1 MFEYE
6 DLFELM
12 VEGAFADKAEF
23 EAFVNDE
30 EVTPEDIYSLVTEGA
45 FKDFEEFQS
54 VYANIGAIDS
64 EVKKKDEPQGNPFSL
79 STEQELP
86 DTPESIS
93 PSDVSMPILGSA
105 ESQEDNLSDPNTIL
119 TPDEDLDPFEQSVE
133 RVVDA
138 DLIADTEEEVLP
150 QMTNYFSQYGF
161 KFKKADILGDGMTV
175 ESENGNEL
183 YVNLDRL
190 FFKEDTANE
199 LKKFLRDNREEN
211 KEILEQAG
219 LIVENEQKVYEEKE
233 ILNAVKLFNEQ
244 AEGYQNRIKEY
255 ALYKD
260 KLDRFYKQKLS
271 NVTKEQLQN
280 DEVLAANYEQ
290 WVQAN
295 AKATEML
302 SDLRAENESFALQ
315 GAQLDKMAG
324 EYTEMRQQMGSY
336 SGGIYNAILD
346 GVGRISSGA
355 TNIMI
360 DGATY
365 FTPDRGMGEEAYTSE
380 IARVALAN
388 GDFEEGKFRETYP
401 EDKVKNG
408 MIEVKDP
415 ELGTPKMIPLESL
428 PSVYDLSK
436 EQLIE
441 ELGGDSNDMK
451 FLGEKILQGA
461 MATRIGSSAF
471 NVPLVE
477 ETAFDK
483 ANAKVMD
490 LARKGM
496 KYEESYDQAKKKDVE
511 GRFFNP
517 YSQTA
522 NTTDLTLGMLDA
534 NRKGMRYVLGSEGT
548 TKEWSD
554 LEKQSFWGGAI
565 LGLAESLPAM
575 IGGSNPAGWAQRTA
589 QMYAQVTDH
598 VTEEMEKDPAFDN
611 ISENEK
617 AAVNVP
623 IGIAVGTLESLG
635 LRNVL
640 SQKGLLNSVI
650 AKAVARSSKNTT
662 GKSFSRFIREDVESR
677 IARGLLTVTGAG
689 LAEYETGAAQEAA
702 EITIKD
708 IYNGVKEKDM
718 FRTPDTWQDWI
729 RQVNRAGLQEA
740 VGGFI
745 LGTPGAVSNAVSGLQ
760 IQSLDDNVFKVFEA
774 MSKDANYSKMY
785 VTKLKQQIANTK
797 DPKTKAAAQKELAL
811 VEKLQ
816 GILPRIPSEY
826 NTQQK
831 KEALQLIFQKESLE
845 AQIKSE
851 DDVLSKPK
859 QDLLNRV
866 NDRLAAIV
874 GEVATQQQKEKTSE
888 QNISDFTEG
897 EVVAEQSTQ
906 APGNVTVEEQSD
918 IDSFF
923 NETEESSEVKGQ
935 NIALNRSEDGSKNT
949 NPFRS
954 SVIKIADLGAKAIA
968 KVLPKVRIVMHE
980 TNEQYLKYAKLG
992 DGRAEYN
999 PDNTTIHIN
1008 LSKATKTTVPHE
1020 IFHAVLMEKVKTD
1033 PAIAR
1038 AAEQMVLSVQKV
1050 VPKDSALGQRI
1061 EAFAQGYEGEFQNEE
1076 RLAELVGILSSEY
1089 RQLDKPSKNVIIEF
1103 LKGIA
1108 RKFGIDIGSDFGAK
1122 DADVIDLLN
1131 VISRK
1136 TRTGEVIEE
1145 SDIATLEELDN
1156 GTNPI
1161 GNPTTI
1167 VRPKGKQQKLEFK
1180 DSYPLSLVNSAN
1192 KIDIDAL
1199 IDEVVDNKQQVW
1211 FWVADQLG
1219 LDAEMDI
1226 DAGPSFALQEEG
1238 KIWASSMPV
1247 NQIETNIEQ
1256 AEYIFIISGS
1266 PQKSMLFNKK
1276 VYDKYVA
1283 PLGDFKIFKEEALAT
1298 KPKKAIREVL
1308 EAHDSW
1314 ESLRDD
1320 SSTDF
1325 IPTTKNA
1332 KAELI
1337 KSGIKNPSAKQI
1349 QEYRLSRQR
1358 IGTGRKKFLIAQ
1370 LETENTPNTKYH
1382 SFIKGL
1388 GGYIDPNTFRDGFY
1402 KENNFEQNDIMMV
1415 LKPTG
1420 VQEGSNHSTYENT
1433 ILGEVVGVPDTKID
1447 AFDIMPESMRKS
1459 IAKPTKATVSQKVAP
1474 YGSGVKNV
1482 ESRKQRQQK
1491 IDNALSKSSGTTQ
1504 VATTT
1509 GSYVK
1514 AANIVNDLDIE
1525 GEVLDYG
1532 AGLGLGTDAM
1542 SEVLGTE
1549 VDSYE
1554 LNPERWKGK
1563 KPVTYT
1569 KASDIN
1575 KQYDAIVSLNVLN
1588 VVPKDVRDFIVE
1600 DIYENL
1606 KPGGVAVISSRG
1618 FKGDIANAK
1627 NFEKGPEDKSY
1638 IIKRKKG
1645 GEVVD
1650 VYQKGFDGN
1659 ELVEYV
1665 QDLLGDKVN
1674 VYKKNTFGNRGIIVE
1689 KIDDTQSKP
1698 KGRQQKSVEEI
1709 ARYYNMNIYGFFPKQ
1724 VDLYRLKKEL
1734 PPGIGVKQSRIDQ
1747 YGRGGSY
1754 YLTNSRGYKI
1764 NPYKNKGRQQK
1775 DIESY
1780 ILEARRNN
1788 FRDDVIKDF
1797 LVRVKKFPA
1806 KLVNQ
1811 LMALDVDLFDKMPRS
1826 FGNVKGG
1833 AQVGLALYQKVDAYR
1848 KKLQKSNNRRK
1859 NKLSEQQILDKTIE
1873 FLEQQKEY
1881 IAEADA
1887 KTKGISTQQAQMLS
1901 DLQNTLGIRPSQ
1913 NLGQKI
1919 AQARLF
1925 LRQRRKGA
1933 KDLQKIKTEVRN
1945 FIRKSLPK
1953 ELYSKGEVIKL
1964 IDKVNKA
1971 TEKNIENIL
1980 QEVTDFVIETNIKSL
1995 QKKIDGVLNGKYQAV
2010 ENGRLKP
2017 KKIVDEV
2024 RKRIDKIKSNLVG
2037 PKATAEQIGE
2047 VNMKLLDRFNELA
2060 QESQQT
2066 VEQREEM
2073 VDLQLAMQYN
2083 NSMLMENSNPNKV
2096 TELDGIY
2103 ATLEEMITFG
2113 RSLLQEELL
2122 RQHQYYNEQ
2131 FEQGYEAIT
2140 GDKVDMSDPDAK
2152 TQLNN
2157 RKKKR
2162 AADLKRKK
2170 ATQNV
2175 VRRFFSNMFTKIGN
2189 YTFGSAE
2196 AMDGLMDRID
2206 KLPGEMFGGRLNEMF
2221 TERIDES
2228 SRRFKMRMMEVESII
2243 AGYLYETYG
2252 KNWKKVSRENR
2263 IQKDLGIELHD
2274 GIMLEPISQD
2284 QIAYLYNMYKDPA
2297 NRASFANP
2305 KMWGVEVIN
2314 KDDSAAEKK
2323 RKQRANEANA
2333 DRVMKELEAQLDP
2346 KVKEVAD
2353 WQVDVL
2359 YPALYEEYNKT
2370 YKKLYRTDL
2379 PWNKFYAGTIY
2390 RDGVPESEI
2399 DVINLLGQ
2407 GNMYKTAVGAGATK
2421 VRQNSNLPIQ
2431 AMNMMDVL
2439 NTYINDMEYFAAYG
2453 EAIRDMDKFFSN
2465 DYVKNAITDIH
2476 GSEIY
2481 TFVKDMI
2488 QKVASQGQQSGI
2500 RAKIIN
2506 GMNNVFILS
2515 RLALSPVI
2523 TIKQLTST
2531 FTYANDIGIKNW
2543 LLYAAK
2549 NKTQQLKVWKEVT
2562 ENSVYMKDR
2571 NNQSIMRAIET
2582 YTDAKMKEFVPRP
2595 TKDWLVNFAMY
2606 TTKLGDRG
2614 AIMLGGL
2621 PNYSYYKAQAL
2632 KQGKSEQEAIDIAI
2646 RKFEKDTKRTQ
2657 QSADLQDKD
2666 YLQTGDPIT
2675 RAMNMFLTT
2684 PKQYLRKEIIG
2695 IRNLYRAMSGQ
2706 AYKGTIAENVRTFM
2720 MYHIFM
2726 PTLFQYVSMG
2736 LPGILR
2742 GWRDD
2747 DDEDLLR
2754 AGIIGNLNALF
2765 IIGEVVQTAADAF
2778 QDKPWA
2784 GSQAKTVGIIQI
2796 ANGIARDFMRAGKFK
2811 DEEKKAKAYR
2821 DAYLEL
2827 ATLTGLPMPTIAKF
2841 FDNYSQLGNEA
2852 DLGKLILRL
2861 LNYSNYQIEGPKK
2874 KGSSKSSKNSA
2885 EEYQKMLDKLDK
2897 EFEQEQRG
2905 KKKSSLLGSGNS
2917 LGGSKRNK
2925 KSRLGSKNKLGGK

>member
-1 MFEYE
+1 MYE

-12 VEGAFADKAEF
+12 VEGAFADRAEF
-23 EAFVNDE
+23 DAFINDE
-30 EVTPEDIYSLVTEGA
+30 EVTPEDIYSLITEGA
-45 FKDFEEFQS
+45 FKDYEEFQS
-54 VYANIGAIDS
+54 VYATNDVIDS

-86 DTPESIS
+86 DTPVSTS
-93 PSDVSMPILGSA
+93 QSDVSMPTLDST
-105 ESQEDNLSDPNTIL
+105 ENQEEYLEDPNTIL
-119 TPDEDLDPFEQSVE
+119 TPNEDVDPFEQSLEKVI
-133 RVVDA
+133 DA

-150 QMTNYFSQYGF
+150 QMVNYFSDYGF
-161 KFKKADILGDGMTV
+161 SFEKADILGDGMTV
-175 ESENGNEL
+175 KSENDKEL

-190 FFKEDTANE
+190 FFKEETANE
-199 LKKFLRDNREEN
+199 LKEFLKANRAEN
-211 KEILEQAG
+211 KAIIEQAG
-219 LIVENEQKVYEEKE
+219 LVIKDERKVYEEKE
-233 ILNAVKLFNEQ
+233 ILNAVKQFNKQ

-255 ALYKD
+255 AIYKD
-260 KLDRFYKQKLS
+260 KLDKFYKQKLS
-271 NVTKEQLQN
+271 NVTKEQLKN

-290 WVQAN
+290 WAQAN
-295 AKATEML
+295 AKATKML
-302 SDLRAENESFALQ
+302 SDLRAENESFAME
-315 GAQLDKMAG
+315 GEMLDKMAG
-324 EYTEMRQQMGSY
+324 QYTEMRQQMGSY

-360 DGATY
+360 DGSTY
-365 FTPDRGMGEEAYTSE
+365 FAPNRGMGEKSYKEE
-380 IARVALAN
+380 IARVALEN
-388 GDFEEGKFRETYP
+388 GSFEEGKFRETIP
-401 EDKVKNG
+401 ESRIKNG
-408 MIEVKDP
+408 MIEVLDP
-415 ELGTPKMIPLESL
+415 ELGTPKMLSIDIL

-436 EQLIE
+436 DELIE

-451 FLGEKILQGA
+451 FLGESLLQTV
-461 MATRIGSSAF
+461 MATRIGTAAY
-471 NVPLVE
+471 NIPIVE
-477 ETAFDK
+477 ETEFDK

-490 LARKGM
+490 LVRKGM
-496 KYEESYDQAKKKDVE
+496 KYEESYDQAKEKDIE

-517 YSQTA
+517 YSQKA
-522 NTTDLTLGMLDA
+522 NQTDLTMGMLDA

-548 TKEWSD
+548 TQEWSD

-575 IGGSNPAGWAQRTA
+575 IGGNNPAGWAQRTA

-598 VTEEMEKDPAFDN
+598 VNEEMEKDPAFDK

-617 AAVNVP
+617 QLVNVP
-623 IGIAVGTLESLG
+623 IGIAVGTLETLG

-640 SQKGLLNSVI
+640 SQKGLLNSVL
-650 AKAVARSSKNTT
+650 AKAFARSSKNTT
-662 GKSFSRFIREDVESR
+662 GKSFGEFIRQDVTNR
-677 IARGLLTVTGAG
+677 INRGLLTVTGAG

-708 IYNGVKEKDM
+708 IYNDVKGKDM

-729 RQVNRAGLQEA
+729 RQVNRAGMQEA

-745 LGTPGAVSNAVSGLQ
+745 LGTPGAVSNAVRGLEV
-760 IQSLDDNVFKVFEA
+760 QSLDDNVFKVFEA
-774 MSKDANYSKMY
+774 MSKDENYSKMY

-797 DPKTKAAAQKELAL
+797 DPKTKAAAEQELAL
-811 VEKLQ
+811 VKKLQ
-816 GILPRIPSEY
+816 GILPRIPSDY
-826 NTQQK
+826 NTSQR

-845 AQIKSE
+845 SEIKTE

-859 QDLLNRV
+859 QELLNRV

-874 GEVATQQQKEKTSE
+874 GEVETQQQKDKTSE
-888 QNISDFTEG
+888 QNINDFKDG
-897 EVVAEQSTQ
+897 EVVSEQSVEG
-906 APGNVTVEEQSD
+906 PGNITVEEQSD

-923 NETEESSEVKGQ
+923 NETEDSSEVKGQ

-954 SVIKIADLGAKAIA
+954 SVVKIADLGAKAIS
-968 KVLPKVRIVMHE
+968 KVLPNVRIVMHE
-980 TNEQYLKYAKLG
+980 TNEQYLKFAKLG

-1038 AAEQMVLSVQKV
+1038 AAEQMVLSVQKI

-1061 EAFAQGYEGEFQNEE
+1061 EAFAKSYEGEFQNEE

-1089 RQLDKPSKNVIIEF
+1089 RQLDKPSRNVIVEF
-1103 LKGIA
+1103 LKSIA
-1108 RKFGIDIGSDFGAK
+1108 RKFGIEIGNDFGAK

-1136 TRTGEVIEE
+1136 TRKGEVIEE
-1145 SDIATLEELDN
+1145 SDIVTLEELDD

-1161 GNPTTI
+1161 GTPTTI
-1167 VRPKGKQQKLEFK
+1167 VKPKGKQQKLNFK
-1180 DSYPLSLVNSAN
+1180 DSYPLSLVSAAN

-1219 LDAEMDI
+1219 LDSEMDI
-1226 DAGPSFALQEEG
+1226 DAGPSFALQEQG

-1247 NQIETNIEQ
+1247 NQIETNIAK

-1266 PQKSMLFNKK
+1266 PQQSMLFNKK
-1276 VYDKYVA
+1276 VYDKFIT
-1283 PLGDFKIFKEEALAT
+1283 PLGDFKTFKEEALAT
-1298 KPKKAIREVL
+1298 KPKKAIKEVL

-1325 IPTTKNA
+1325 IPTGKAA
-1332 KAELI
+1332 KAALI
-1337 KSGIKNPSAKQI
+1337 KAGIKNPSPKQV
-1349 QEYRLSRQR
+1349 QDFRLSKQR
-1358 IGTGRKKFLIAQ
+1358 IGTGRKKFLIAHTS
-1370 LETENTPNTKYH
+1370 TENTPNTKYH
-1382 SFIKGL
+1382 SIVKGL
-1388 GGYIDPNTFRDGFY
+1388 NGYIDPNSLRDGFY

-1420 VQEGSNHSTYENT
+1420 VEQVSNHSTYENT

-1474 YGSGVKNV
+1474 YGSGVKNI

-1491 IDNALSKSSGTTQ
+1491 IDKALSKSSGTTQ

-1514 AANIVNDLDIE
+1514 AANIVNDLEIE

-1542 SEVLGTE
+1542 SQVLGTE

-1563 KPVTYT
+1563 TPVTYT

-1674 VYKKNTFGNRGIIVE
+1674 VYKKNTFGNRGVIVE

-1698 KGRQQKSVEEI
+1698 KGRQQKSVEQI
-1709 ARYYNMNIYGFFPKQ
+1709 AQYYGMNIYGFFPKQ

-1734 PPGIGVKQSRIDQ
+1734 PPGIGVKQSRVDQ

-1797 LVRVKKFPA
+1797 LTRVKKFPA

-1811 LMALDVDLFDKMPRS
+1811 LMALDVDLFDQMPKS
-1826 FGNVKGG
+1826 FGNIKGG

-1848 KKLQKSNNRRK
+1848 KKLQKSNNKRK

-1901 DLQNTLGIRPSQ
+1901 DLQSSLGIRPSQ
-1913 NLGQKI
+1913 NLGTKI

-1980 QEVTDFVIETNIKSL
+1980 QEVTDFVIETNVKSL

-2047 VNMKLLDRFNELA
+2047 VNMKLLERFNELKNKT
-2060 QESQQT
+2060 QQT

-2073 VDLQLAMQYN
+2073 VDLQVAMQYN
-2083 NSMLMENSNPNKV
+2083 NAMLMENSNQRKV
-2096 TELDGIY
+2096 NNLDSIY
-2103 ATLEEMITFG
+2103 STLEEMITFG

-2122 RQHQYYNEQ
+2122 RQHQYYTEQ

-2140 GDKVDMSDPDAK
+2140 GDRVDMSDSDAK
-2152 TQLNN
+2152 TNLNN
-2157 RKKKR
+2157 RKKQRK
-2162 AADLKRKK
+2162 ADEKRKK

-2175 VRRFFSNMFTKIGN
+2175 VRRFFSNMFTKLGN

-2196 AMDGLMDRID
+2196 AMDGLMDRLD

-2221 TERIDES
+2221 TERVDES

-2252 KNWKKVSRENR
+2252 KKWKKVSRDNR
-2263 IQKDLGIELHD
+2263 MQQDLGIELHD

-2284 QIAYLYNMYKDPA
+2284 QIAYFYNMYKDPA
-2297 NRASFANP
+2297 NRSSFANP
-2305 KMWGVEVIN
+2305 EMWGVEVIN
-2314 KDDSAAEKK
+2314 KDDTAAEKK
-2323 RKQRANEANA
+2323 RKQKANEANA
-2333 DRVMKELEAQLDP
+2333 ARVMKELEAKLDP

-2353 WQVDVL
+2353 WQVEVL

-2379 PWNKFYAGTIY
+2379 PWNKYYAGTIY

-2399 DVINLLGQ
+2399 EVINLLGQ

-2421 VRQNSNLPIQ
+2421 VRQNSSLPIQ

-2453 EAIRDMDKFFSN
+2453 ETIRDMDKFFTN
-2465 DYVKNAITDIH
+2465 KYVKGAITDIH

-2632 KQGKSEQEAIDIAI
+2632 KQGKTEQEAIDIAI
-2646 RKFEKDTKRTQ
+2646 KKFERDTKRTQ
-2657 QSADLQDKD
+2657 QSGDLQDKD

-2684 PKQYLRKEIIG
+2684 PKQYLRKEIIS

-2706 AYKGTIAENVRTFM
+2706 AYKGTIAQNVRTFM

-2726 PTLFQYVSMG
+2726 PTLFQYVAMG

-2754 AGIIGNLNALF
+2754 AGVIGNLNALF

-2778 QDKPWA
+2778 TDKPWA

-2796 ANGIARDFMRAGKFK
+2796 ANGIAKDFMKAGKYK

-2841 FDNYSQLGNEA
+2841 FDNYSKMGDEA
-2852 DLGKLILRL
+2852 ELGKMIMRL
-2861 LNYSNYQIEGPKK
+2861 LNYSNYQIEGPNK
-2874 KGSSKSSKNSA
+2874 KGSSTSNKNSA
-2885 EEYQKMLDKLDK
+2885 DAYQKMLEKLDK
-2897 EFEQEQRG
+2897 EFEAEQRG
-2905 KKKSSLLGSGNS
+2905 KSRTSLLGSGNA
-2917 LGGSKRNK
+2917 LGGTKKK
-2925 KSRLGSKNKLGGK
+2925 KSKLGSGNKLGGK

>member
-1 MFEYE
+1 MNEKALQQLYVLAQGDGYSKSF
-6 DLFELM
+6 DDFKQLM
-12 VEGAFADKAEF
+12 SENENAINQMYGLAQNDGYTKDVEQFKTLVGFGGAVGGDAMVS
-23 EAFVNDE
+23 EAVE
-30 EVTPEDIYSLVTEGA
+30 
-45 FKDFEEFQS
+45 Q
-54 VYANIGAIDS
+54 
-64 EVKKKDEPQGNPFSL
+64 VKKKDEPESL
-79 STEQELP
+79 VSEEFALP
-86 DTPESIS
+86 NTPESFVPS
-93 PSDVSMPILGSA
+93 PESDSLSEDGTPIEVEKNPYDGTLLDEQPANFFDESLAGVNADLIDYEEEYVVPKLNYQFNDYGFTFA
-105 ESQEDNLSDPNTIL
+105 ETGIGDGMKVKAANGNEHYTN
-119 TPDEDLDPFEQSVE
+119 LDPFWGEKGEAEALQKFLKENRAENQIIIDQSTAIIENKRKIDNEEQIINTVK
-133 RVVDA
+133 A
-138 DLIADTEEEVLP
+138 FNEE
-150 QMTNYFSQYGF
+150 S
-161 KFKKADILGDGMTV
+161 
-175 ESENGNEL
+175 
-183 YVNLDRL
+183 
-190 FFKEDTANE
+190 
-199 LKKFLRDNREEN
+199 KKFESDL
-211 KEILEQAG
+211 
-219 LIVENEQKVYEEKE
+219 
-233 ILNAVKLFNEQ
+233 
-244 AEGYQNRIKEY
+244 KEY
-255 ALYKD
+255 ALYKN
-260 KLDRFYKQKLS
+260 KLDNLYKKNFS
-271 NVTKEQLQN
+271 NVTKEQLN
-280 DEVLAANYEQ
+280 SDPVLKANFEQ
-290 WVQAN
+290 WVS
-295 AKATEML
+295 AKEASNKVLE
-302 SDLRAENESFALQ
+302 DLKKQNQDFERK
-315 GAQLDKMAG
+315 GAKLDQMAG
-324 EYTEMRQQMGSY
+324 EYYEMASEQGAP
-336 SGGIYNAILD
+336 GGAFVNALLD
-346 GVGRISSGA
+346 GSARFGTTAMNVMTDA
-355 TNIMI
+355 
-360 DGATY
+360 ATY
-365 FTPDRGMGEEAYTSE
+365 FTPNRGMGERDYKSE
-380 IARVALAN
+380 IARVALEN
-388 GDFEEGKFRETYP
+388 GSFEEGKFRETYP
-401 EDKVKNG
+401 ESKIKNG
-408 MIEVKDP
+408 MVEVLDP
-415 ELGTPKMIPLESL
+415 ELGTPKMIPIETF

-436 EQLIE
+436 EDLIK
-441 ELGGDSNDMK
+441 ELGGDTNDSK
-451 FLGEKILQGA
+451 FLGQTLLQTALALRLGKA
-461 MATRIGSSAF
+461 AYSI
-471 NVPLVE
+471 PIVE
-477 ETAFDK
+477 ETEFDK

-490 LARKGM
+490 LVRKGI
-496 KYEESYDQAKKKDVE
+496 KEFESYDQAVE
-511 GRFFNP
+511 GRYRNP
-517 YSQTA
+517 FSSTA
-522 NTTDLTLGMLDA
+522 QGTDVTLGMLDA
-534 NRKGMRYVLGSEGT
+534 GRRGMREVLGSDNT
-548 TKEWSD
+548 TKQWSD
-554 LEKQSFWGGAI
+554 TAKEGFWGGAL
-565 LGLAESLPAM
+565 LGLTESLPAM
-575 IGGSNPAGWAQRTA
+575 IGGSSPAGWAQRTA

-598 VTEEMEKDPAFDN
+598 VYEEMEENAAFDN
-611 ISENEK
+611 VTESEK
-617 AAVNVP
+617 SMVAVP
-623 IGIAVGTLESLG
+623 IGVAVGTLEAIG
-635 LRNVL
+635 FRNVIG
-640 SQKGLLNSVI
+640 QKGLLNGVVSR
-650 AKAVARSSKNTT
+650 ALRKSTKNTT
-662 GKSFSRFIREDVESR
+662 AKSFGEFIRQDVESM
-677 IARGLLTVTGAG
+677 IGRGILTVGAGG
-689 LAEYETGAAQEAA
+689 LAEYETGALQEAA
-702 EITIKD
+702 ELTIKD
-708 IYNGVKEKDM
+708 IYNDVKGKDM
-718 FRTPDTWQDWI
+718 FRTPETWKDWI
-729 RQVNRAGLQEA
+729 TQVNRAGMQEA
-740 VGGFI
+740 IGGFI
-745 LGTPGAVSNAVSGLQ
+745 LGTPGGVANAVSGLQ
-760 IQSLDDNVFKVFEA
+760 VQKLDNRIYEMFEF
-774 MSKDANYSKMY
+774 MTKDENYTKMY
-785 VTKLKQQIANTK
+785 VTKLKQKIADSN
-797 DPKTKAAAQKELAL
+797 DPKTKKEAQEELAL
-811 VEKLQ
+811 VKRLQ
-816 GILPRIPSEY
+816 GILPRIPSDY
-826 NTQQK
+826 NTNQR

-845 AQIKSE
+845 SQIKSE

-866 NDRLAAIV
+866 NDRLAGLV
-874 GEVATQQQKEKTSE
+874 GEVNTQQQQDKTSE
-888 QNISDFTEG
+888 QKINEFQDG
-897 EVVAEQSTQ
+897 KVVDDQSINK
-906 APGNVTVEEQSD
+906 PGNVTVEEQSD

-923 NETEESSEVKGQ
+923 NETEDSSEVKGQ

-954 SVIKIADLGAKAIA
+954 SVIKIADLGAKAIS
-968 KVLPKVRIVMHE
+968 KVLPNVRIVMHE

-1050 VPKDSALGQRI
+1050 VPKDSALGKRI
-1061 EAFAQGYEGEFQNEE
+1061 EAFAKSYEGEFQNEE

-1089 RQLDKPSKNVIIEF
+1089 RQLDKPSKNVIVEF
-1103 LKGIA
+1103 LKNIA
-1108 RKFGIDIGSDFGAK
+1108 RKFGIEIGNDFGAK

-1136 TRTGEVIEE
+1136 TRKGEVIEE

-1167 VRPKGKQQKLEFK
+1167 VKPKGKQQKLNFK
-1180 DSYPLSLVNSAN
+1180 DSYPLSLVTAAN

-1199 IDEVVDNKQQVW
+1199 IDEIAENDQKVW

-1226 DAGPSFALQEEG
+1226 DAGPSYALQQDG
-1238 KIWASSMPV
+1238 VAWASSFPV
-1247 NQIETNIEQ
+1247 TKLEKNINNSD
-1256 AEYIFIISGS
+1256 YIFIISGS
-1266 PQKSMLFNKK
+1266 PTKSHLFNKK
-1276 VYDKYVA
+1276 VYDAYINK
-1283 PLGDFKIFKEEALAT
+1283 LGDYNTFKKNALKT
-1298 KPKKAIREVL
+1298 KPVKGVKDVL
-1308 EAHDSW
+1308 TEYDSW
-1314 ESLRDD
+1314 ESIKEADGSIR
-1320 SSTDF
+1320 
-1325 IPTTKNA
+1325 KN
-1332 KAELI
+1332 
-1337 KSGIKNPSAKQI
+1337 
-1349 QEYRLSRQR
+1349 
-1358 IGTGRKKFLIAQ
+1358 FLIAHIKQ
-1370 LETENTPNTKYH
+1370 EKTPNTEYH
-1382 SFIKGL
+1382 KLVKGL
-1388 GGYIDPNTFRDGFY
+1388 DGFIDPNSMRDGFY
-1402 KENNFEQNDIMMV
+1402 KENDFKQNDIMLV

-1420 VQEGSNHSTYENT
+1420 VQEGSSHSTYSNT
-1433 ILGEVVGVPDTKID
+1433 ILGDVVGIPDTKID
-1447 AFDIMPESMRKS
+1447 AFELMPKEMRDSMEGSGR
-1459 IAKPTKATVSQKVAP
+1459 TTTSQKVAP
-1474 YGSGVKNV
+1474 YGSGVRKV
-1482 ESRKQRQQK
+1482 TSRKQRQQK
-1491 IDNALSKSSGTTQ
+1491 IDKALSKSSGTTQ

-1514 AANIVNDLDIE
+1514 AADIVNDLEIE

-1542 SEVLGTE
+1542 SQVLGTE

-1674 VYKKNTFGNRGIIVE
+1674 VYKKNTFGNRGIIIE
-1689 KIDDTQSKP
+1689 KIDDTESKP
-1698 KGRQQKSVEEI
+1698 KGRQQKSVEQI
-1709 ARYYNMNIYGFFPKQ
+1709 AQYYGMNIYGFLPKQ
-1724 VDLYRLKKEL
+1724 VDLYRLKKDL
-1734 PPGIGVKQSRIDQ
+1734 PPGIGVKQSRVDQ

-1780 ILEARRNN
+1780 IVEARRNN

-1811 LMALDVDLFDKMPRS
+1811 LMALDVDLFDQMPKS

-1848 KKLQKSNNRRK
+1848 KKLQKSNNKRK

-1901 DLQNTLGIRPSQ
+1901 DLQSSLGIRPSQ

-1995 QKKIDGVLNGKYQAV
+1995 QKKVDGVLNGKYQAV

-2060 QESQQT
+2060 QEPQQT

-2083 NSMLMENSNPNKV
+2083 NAMLMENSNPNKV

-2103 ATLEEMITFG
+2103 STLEEMITFG

-2152 TQLNN
+2152 SQLNN
-2157 RKKKR
+2157 RKKQR
-2162 AADLKRKK
+2162 ASDLKRKK

-2175 VRRFFSNMFTKIGN
+2175 VRTFFSNMFTKIGN

-2206 KLPGEMFGGRLNEMF
+2206 KLPGKMFGGRLNEMF
-2221 TERIDES
+2221 TDRIDES

-2243 AGYLYETYG
+2243 AGYLYEAYG
-2252 KNWKKVSRENR
+2252 KKWKKVSRENR

-2297 NRASFANP
+2297 NRVSFSNP

-2314 KDDSAAEKK
+2314 REDSASEKK
-2323 RKQRANEANA
+2323 RKQKANEANA
-2333 DRVMKELEAQLDP
+2333 ARVMKELETQLDP

-2353 WQVDVL
+2353 WQVEVL

-2421 VRQNSNLPIQ
+2421 VRQNSSLPIQ

-2465 DYVKNAITDIH
+2465 EYVKGAIGDIH
-2476 GSEIY
+2476 GNEIY

-2488 QKVASQGQQSGI
+2488 QKVASQGQQTGI

-2531 FTYANDIGIKNW
+2531 FTYMNDIGPVNW
-2543 LLYAAK
+2543 LKYAAK

-2562 ENSVYMKDR
+2562 KNSVYMKDR

-2595 TKDWLVNFAMY
+2595 TKDWLINFAMY

-2632 KQGKSEQEAIDIAI
+2632 KQGKTEQEAIDIAI
-2646 RKFEKDTKRTQ
+2646 IKFEKDTKRTQ

-2684 PKQYLRKEIIG
+2684 PKQYLRKEIIAT
-2695 IRNLYRAMSGQ
+2695 RNLYRAMSGQ
-2706 AYKGTIAENVRTFM
+2706 AYKGTVAQNVRTFL
-2720 MYHIFM
+2720 MYHVFM
-2726 PTLFQYVSMG
+2726 PVLFQYVSMG

-2742 GWRDD
+2742 GFRDD
-2747 DDEDLLR
+2747 DEEDLLR
-2754 AGIIGNLNALF
+2754 AGVIGNLNALF

-2778 QDKPWA
+2778 TDKPWA
-2784 GSQAKTVGIIQI
+2784 GSQAKTVGLIQI
-2796 ANGIARDFMRAGKFK
+2796 ANGIARDFMKAGKYK

-2827 ATLTGLPMPTIAKF
+2827 STLTGLPMPTIAKF
-2841 FDNYSQLGNEA
+2841 FDNYSKMGDEA
-2852 DLGKLILRL
+2852 DLGKMIMRL
-2861 LNYSNYQIEGPKK
+2861 LNYSNYQIEGPNK
-2874 KGSSKSSKNSA
+2874 KGSGKSEGTMDDFYKKI
-2885 EEYQKMLDKLDK
+2885 QKEK
-2897 EFEQEQRG
+2897 EKKARED
-2905 KKKSSLLGSGNS
+2905 KKKAAGFNSSGGFNNAGFKNNS
-2917 LGGSKRNK
+2917 FDSKGFEGGFD
-2925 KSRLGSKNKLGGK
+2925 